1 MEESM
6 KKFFAFFLITFV
18 TVIMFANND
27 PAPAQEVPEVCKSF
41 VQERDTYKAQLDEC
55 KEQLAKA
62 TPSAE
67 KAEVKVED
75 AKKSVK
81 SAKDK
86 AGVNA
91 ASDKAVIATKNIENE
106 VEKSNIPEEAKKEI
120 RAKAKDVYLADRG
133 SDGLKKF
140 EIFAKSIEEMAIAM
154 RISNAQVEEALAR
167 LTKVEA
173 KVEDHETRLDN
184 IEEGVFGGY
193 FGAGFMT
200 SSIFDTAGYGTVGTL
215 IKIGSLKGKFKL
227 DLGASLYGSE
237 VKNLLGFEGRGLIRW
252 ASEDFKYIN
261 IALGGAGGMM
271 ADVNNTGSIAN
282 AYGGGIVEL
291 EALFKEHYGIVTSI
305 LLGASDKQEINGSHD
320 TNFLWCFNVG
330 VRYHF

>member
-1 MEESM
+1 M
-6 KKFFAFFLITFV
+6 KKIVFFLVIVMT
-18 TVIMFANND
+18 TAIMFAND
-27 PAPAQEVPEVCKSF
+27 PAPAQEVPEVCKSYIA
-41 VQERDTYKAQLDEC
+41 ERDDYKVKLEEC
-55 KEQLAKA
+55 KEELAKA

-67 KAEVKVED
+67 KTAAKVED

-106 VEKSNIPEEAKKEI
+106 VEKSSLPDDAKKEI
-120 RAKAKDVYLADRG
+120 KAKAKDVYLADRG
-133 SDGLKKF
+133 NDGLKKF
-140 EIFAKSIEEMAIAM
+140 EAFAKAIEEMAISM

-184 IEEGVFGGY
+184 IEEGIFGGY

-237 VKNLLGFEGRGLIRW
+237 VKNLLGFEGRGLVRW

-271 ADVNNTGSIAN
+271 ADVNNAGKVAN
-282 AYGGGIVEL
+282 GYGGGIVEL
-291 EALFKEHYGIVTSI
+291 EAVFKEHYGIATSI
-305 LLGASDKQEINGSHD
+305 LLGASDSQNINGSHD